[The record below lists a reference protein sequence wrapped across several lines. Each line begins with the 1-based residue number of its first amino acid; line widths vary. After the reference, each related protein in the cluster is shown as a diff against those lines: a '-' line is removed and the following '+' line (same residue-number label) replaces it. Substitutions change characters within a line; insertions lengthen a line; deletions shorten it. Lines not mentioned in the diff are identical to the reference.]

1 MDRSRTAFAQLDRI
15 PPELRALLIA
25 ALDAMA
31 ADPEIQRVR
40 QVASEALAPRPGE
53 RILDA
58 GCGLGEV
65 ARYLAAAVAPDGE
78 IVALDLSAAT
88 VQVAGQRHDG
98 SPVRY
103 VVGDV
108 AALEFPAASFDAVRS
123 ERVLQHLAEP
133 DAAIAE
139 LVRVTRLGG
148 RVCLVD
154 TDWES
159 LTVDGLPDELVATMR
174 EAVVAGTRRRG
185 HLPEMGRT
193 LRRRMTGAGLTD
205 VMARPVT
212 LCFPD
217 QAAAAAVI
225 PLFNPQIPR
234 EAELVPEDLREDWFA
249 AVAAASARGELL
261 VALTMWVVVG
271 VR

>member
-1 MDRSRTAFAQLDRI
+1 MDDSRTAFAQLDQI
-15 PPELRALLIA
+15 TPELRAMLTS
-25 ALDAMA
+25 ALDRMA
-31 ADPEIQRVR
+31 ADPQIRRVR
-40 QVASEALAPRPGE
+40 RVAWQALAARPGQ

-65 ARYLAAAVAPDGE
+65 ARELAAAVAPDGE
-78 IVALDLSAAT
+78 VVALDLSAAT
-88 VQVAGQRHDG
+88 VQAAAQRHDG

-103 VVGDV
+103 LTGDV
-108 AALEFPAASFDAVRS
+108 AALAFPDASFDAVRS

-139 LVRVTRLGG
+139 LVRVTRPGG
-148 RVCLVD
+148 RVCLID

-174 EAVVAGTRRRG
+174 EAVLAGTRRRG

-193 LRRRMTGAGLTD
+193 LRRRLNRAGLAD
-205 VMARPVT
+205 VTAQPVT

-217 QAAAAAVI
+217 QAATAAVV
-225 PLFNPQIPR
+225 PLFNPQLPR
-234 EAELVPEDLREDWFA
+234 DPGLLPEDLWEDWFA
-249 AVAAASARGELL
+249 ALATATAREDLL
-261 VALTMWVVVG
+261 VALTIWVTTG
-271 VR
+271 TH